1 MASAT
6 PYLYS
11 HAQPAGHAGLD
22 VTAHV
27 ERLPSGQ
34 YVGFIRYVAP
44 GEMDSRLESFRAGV
58 FDEAQ
63 TAHAA
68 ARRLM
73 NTFIESVLPPG
84 RIAA

>member
-1 MASAT
+1 MAFAPS
-6 PYLYS
+6 YLQS
-11 HAQPAGHAGLD
+11 HTQPDGHAALD

-44 GEMDSRLESFRAGV
+44 GEVDPRLESFRAGV
-58 FDEAQ
+58 FDEPQSAY
-63 TAHAA
+63 AA

>member
-6 PYLYS
+6 PYPKQS
-11 HAQPAGHAGLD
+11 GLD

-34 YVGFIRYVAP
+34 YVGFIQYLAP
-44 GEMDSRLESFRAGV
+44 GDIDKSDVRLESFRAGV
-58 FDEAQ
+58 FDEAHSAQ
-63 TAHAA
+63 AA

-73 NTFIESVLPPG
+73 ATFVESVLPPG